1 MYPMTATNTE
11 RALKKFKDSIPT
23 GRENAITTEDLM
35 RLNGYSDTRTLRQDI
50 RSRRIAGEVI
60 LSTTQNKGGYYRPK
74 DKEELR
80 QFIRQEE
87 GRAKSIFYALKTAR
101 RMLKDANDRQTGGMD
116 R

>member
-1 MYPMTATNTE
+1 MYPMTATNTG

-23 GRENAITTEDLM
+23 GRENAITTENLM
-35 RLNGYSDTRTLRQDI
+35 RLNGYSDKRKLRQDI
-50 RSRRIAGEVI
+50 RSLRIAGEVI